1 MRGAN
6 SVAGNLLWSLF
17 APGAAIP
24 DAVSA
29 VAAGVVEILRRH
41 RGRGDKA
48 AERVEAALKE
58 WEAILEAE

>member
-24 DAVSA
+24 AVSA